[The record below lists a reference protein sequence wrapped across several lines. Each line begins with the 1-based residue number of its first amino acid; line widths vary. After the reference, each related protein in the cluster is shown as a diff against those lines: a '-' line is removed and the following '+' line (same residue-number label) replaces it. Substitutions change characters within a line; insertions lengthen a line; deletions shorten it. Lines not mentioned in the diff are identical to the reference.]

1 MDMNFGG
8 FCFERGMMIL
18 GLRLCSKLC
27 LRWFVFGFLD
37 VLVSELGLAVYIGFG
52 RVMLSL
58 EISNVS

>member
-37 VLVSELGLAVYIGFG
+37 VLVSELGLAVYIGFA
-52 RVMLSL
+52 V
-58 EISNVS
+58 